1 MCYEVTKVGCTYRWI
16 ELCATDV
23 GKDGDID
30 SKRHTESEGDVNEF
44 GDIWR
49 RVLRTPKLLGT
60 SSVERDLCSCEGEE
74 QEHECSDELPQD
86 AANSRRTTLRC
97 GGASEEGAD
106 DGSCTGRVGSLL
118 LYFSASFPVMKD
130 IRLCLLRVVMM
141 AWL

>member
-74 QEHECSDELPQD
+74 QEHESSNELPQECCKFSTND
-86 AANSRRTTLRC
+86 AALWW
-97 GGASEEGAD
+97 
-106 DGSCTGRVGSLL
+106 
-118 LYFSASFPVMKD
+118 
-130 IRLCLLRVVMM
+130 RL
-141 AWL
+141 